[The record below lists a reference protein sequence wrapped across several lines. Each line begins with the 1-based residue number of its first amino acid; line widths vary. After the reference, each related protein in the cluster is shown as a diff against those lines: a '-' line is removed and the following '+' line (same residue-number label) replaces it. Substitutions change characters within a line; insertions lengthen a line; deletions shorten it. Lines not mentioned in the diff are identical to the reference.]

1 MKKLGLLLSSLLFI
15 QCLVAQESK
24 KEKVA
29 GYEFTNCTQLEAM
42 PVSNQFKSGTCWSFG
57 GLSFFESEIIRM
69 GMPAINLSEMY
80 IVRHAYEMK
89 AQRYL
94 SMQGNFQFGPGGQFH
109 DVVKIA
115 KLHGFLSEAD
125 YAGKPVSYGLP
136 VHAELDAITKSMVGV
151 AVKRPNK
158 TLSESWWPSYNATL
172 DSYLGE
178 VNEETD
184 KKGMETLKATG
195 LVLDD
200 YIELT
205 SFTHLENY
213 KKNILFIPD
222 NWTMSSYYN
231 LPLNDML
238 AVLNNALDKGFTV
251 AWDADV
257 SERGFSFKNGLA
269 VVPSTPYSQMSK
281 AQRDTL
287 FNSTIDEVNV
297 TAEMRQKL
305 FENFETTDDHLMHI
319 TGKCKDQ
326 NGNSFYYTKN
336 SWGTNRNSCGGFLYT
351 SEAYFKLKTVAIMVH
366 KDAIPKAIR
375 KKLGI

>member
-1 MKKLGLLLSSLLFI
+1 MKNLGLILGTLLTMQFLT
-15 QCLVAQESK
+15 AQEVK
-24 KEKVA
+24 LDKVG
-29 GYEFTNCTQLEAM
+29 GYEFTNCTKLEAL

-57 GLSFFESEIIRM
+57 GLSFFESEMIRI
-69 GMPAINLSEMY
+69 GMPVINLSEMY

-89 AQRYL
+89 AHRYL
-94 SMQGNFQFGPGGQFH
+94 RMQGKFQFGPGGQFH
-109 DVVKIA
+109 DIIEVA
-115 KLHGFLSEAD
+115 KLHGLMSEAD
-125 YAGKPVSYGLP
+125 YNGKPVSYGLP
-136 VHAELDAITKSMVGV
+136 VHTELDAITKSMVSV

-158 TLSESWWPSYNATL
+158 TLSESWWPAYNSTL
-172 DSYLGE
+172 NSYLGE
-178 VNEETD
+178 VNEDTN
-184 KKGMETLKATG
+184 KKGMETLKSTG
-195 LVLDD
+195 LNLND

-205 SFTHLENY
+205 SFTHLEDY

-222 NWTMSSYYN
+222 NWTMSGYYN
-231 LPLNDML
+231 LPLQDL
-238 AVLNNALDKGFTV
+238 LSVLNNALNKGYTV

-257 SERGFSFKNGLA
+257 SDNGFSFKNGLA
-269 VVPSTPYSQMSK
+269 VVPATPWGQMSK
-281 AQRDTL
+281 TEQDTI
-287 FNSTIDEVNV
+287 FNSTINEAEV

-326 NGNSFYYTKN
+326 NGNKFYYTKN
-336 SWGTNRNSCGGFLYT
+336 SWGTKRNSCGGFLYT